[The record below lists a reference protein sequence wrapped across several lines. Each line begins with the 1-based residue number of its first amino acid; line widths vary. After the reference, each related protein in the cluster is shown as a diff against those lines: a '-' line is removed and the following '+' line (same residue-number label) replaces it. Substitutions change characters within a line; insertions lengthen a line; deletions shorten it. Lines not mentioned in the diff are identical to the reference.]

1 MRPTRSRLV
10 QTSGV
15 SATGGSIRLVNPP
28 FSPDE
33 RQEAVLDH
41 ETGALLVTGAAGTGK
56 SSVLRERFAMLVEG
70 GANPE
75 RMALVVGSRRA
86 RQAAR
91 DALITRLPSSLSSLQ
106 VLTFHGLGHLI
117 LRERFSALG
126 YTEPPEVLSAADQFA
141 LVQDLLQ
148 GQNPTDWP
156 AYGHLLTLRGFA
168 DQIRQFLLR
177 AQEARL
183 TPEEIETRSE
193 ARGLTGWRELARFYR
208 DYLDVLDADR
218 VVDFA
223 ALIGRAEAAVS
234 VAGTPLLD
242 HLLVDDYHDATFA
255 QEALVMSLRVKDLV
269 VAADPEAHVFSF
281 QGTTAVPSLRF
292 TEVLQGAAHV
302 ELDIPHRAP
311 RTVRIDAWS
320 AAHTSEEYAAVARE
334 LRRLHVDDGVPWGD
348 LAVVVRRQGAHV
360 GGLLRALDD
369 ARVPRTA
376 PESGVSLAQEP
387 ATRPFVLALRW
398 LVGSEDERNGLIES
412 VLTSDLVRL
421 SPAAARGLLRVAH
434 TRTGSVARALEFID
448 GLTVQEA
455 AQVEEVR
462 GVLDRAAKD
471 ADHSVLDTFAT
482 LWRELPCSRRLVD
495 GGDASVEA
503 RRELDSV
510 VAFSSAVAEAGSAAD
525 PSVEAFL
532 ASVDAGE
539 RGPGFSAWERRDADA
554 VQVLTAHGAAGRE
567 FHTVIVAGTVEGNF
581 PSLSRPEPMFDLAAL
596 DRLVSQSDRNRARL
610 EDERRL
616 FRMVLGRARERV
628 VLMASRAHAD
638 EASTGSR
645 FVEELGVKWSPVP
658 DPGLAEPISVREAA
672 AVWRRTLADRALSAA
687 ERLAALEG
695 LVTLGVDPRRWWF
708 QRDWTETGRP
718 LHEHLRASYSKL
730 DVLDNCELQFVL
742 GSELGLGRPVGYQ
755 AWVGS
760 LVHRIIE
767 DCEKGQ
773 VGRTLEAL
781 TAEVDRRWRPQ
792 EFPAKAVSEA
802 WRALA
807 KGRMLPNWF
816 ERYGAHPASATER
829 GFEFD
834 YDGATIVGYI
844 DRIGPDPAGFPGT
857 RITDYKTGSA
867 DRAPKANESLQLG
880 IYYLAVLESEELKEF
895 QPISGVE
902 LSYLKGDWRN
912 GDLVTREW
920 TVGTPDREEAYQ
932 DVMREKL
939 SGLVGELRRL
949 NESGV
954 YRPNYQANCFFCEFQ
969 SLCPLF
975 PEGRPLFDVGD
986 PAIQVVSEA

>member
-1 MRPTRSRLV
+1 M
-10 QTSGV
+10 
-15 SATGGSIRLVNPP
+15 TGGSIRPVTPP
-28 FSPDE
+28 YSPDA
-33 RQEAVLDH
+33 RQDAVLAH
-41 ETGALLVTGAAGTGK
+41 GTGALLVTGVAGTGK
-56 SSVLRERFAMLVEG
+56 SSVLRERFARLVEG
-70 GANPE
+70 GADPE
-75 RMALVVGSRRA
+75 RVALVVGSRRA
-86 RQAAR
+86 RQVAR
-91 DALITRLPSSLSSLQ
+91 DALIDRLPSSLSSLQ

-126 YTEPPEVLSAADQFA
+126 YAEPPEVLSAPDQFA

-148 GQNPTDWP
+148 GQDPAEWP

-183 TPEEIETRSE
+183 TPEEIETRAD

-234 VAGTPLLD
+234 AADTPLLD

-255 QEALVMSLRVKDLV
+255 QEALVTSLRVKDLV

-292 TEVLQGAAHV
+292 TEVFQGATHV
-302 ELDIPHRAP
+302 ELDTPHRAP
-311 RTVRIDAWS
+311 RPVRIDAWS
-320 AAHTSEEYAAVARE
+320 AAHTSEEYAAIARE
-334 LRRLHVDDGVPWGD
+334 LRRLHVDEGVSWGD

-369 ARVPRTA
+369 ARVPRMA
-376 PESGVSLAQEP
+376 PESGFSLAQEP

-398 LVGSEDERNGLIES
+398 LVGSEDERSGSIES

-434 TRTGSVARALEFID
+434 TRTGSVARALEFTD
-448 GLTVQEA
+448 GLTAQEA

-462 GVLDRAAKD
+462 GVLDRAAED
-471 ADHSVLDTFAT
+471 ADRSVLDTFAT

-495 GGDASVEA
+495 GGDTSVET

-510 VAFSSAVAEAGSAAD
+510 VAFSGAVAEAGSAAD

-532 ASVDAGE
+532 SSVDAGE

-567 FHTVIVAGTVEGNF
+567 FHTLIVVGTVEGNF

-616 FRMVLGRARERV
+616 FRMVLGRARERI

-645 FVEELGVKWSPVP
+645 FVEELGIKWSSVP

-672 AVWRRTLADRALSAA
+672 ALWRRTLADHAVSGA

-708 QRDWTETGRP
+708 QRDWTDTGRP

-767 DCEKGQ
+767 DCEKGEIA
-773 VGRTLEAL
+773 RTLESL
-781 TAEVDRRWRPQ
+781 NAEVDRRWRPQ

-834 YDGATIVGYI
+834 YDGASIVGYI
-844 DRIGPDPAGFPGT
+844 DRIGPDPAGFPGV

-880 IYYLAVLESEELKEF
+880 IYYLAVLESEEMKEF
-895 QPISGVE
+895 QPVSGVE
-902 LSYLKGDWRN
+902 LSYLKGHWRT
-912 GDLVTREW
+912 GELETREW

-932 DVMREKL
+932 NVMREKL
-939 SGLVGELRRL
+939 SGLVGELGRL
-949 NESGV
+949 NESES

-986 PAIQVVSEA
+986 PAIAVKTPR

>member
-1 MRPTRSRLV
+1 M
-10 QTSGV
+10 
-15 SATGGSIRLVNPP
+15 NPP
-28 FSPDE
+28 FSPDA
-33 RQEAVLDH
+33 RQEAVLGHRD
-41 ETGALLVTGAAGTGK
+41 GALLVTGAAGTGK
-56 SSVLRERFAMLVEG
+56 SSSLRERFAVLVEN
-70 GANPE
+70 GADPE
-75 RMALVVGSRRA
+75 RVALVVGSRRA

-91 DALITRLPSSLSSLQ
+91 DALIARLPSSLPSLN
-106 VLTFHGLGHLI
+106 VLTFHGLAHLI

-126 YTEPPEVLSAADQFA
+126 YAEPPEVLSAADQFA

-148 GQNPTDWP
+148 GQDPGDWP

-183 TPEEIETRSE
+183 APEEIEARAG

-223 ALIGRAEAAVS
+223 ALIGRAEAAMSSSEV
-234 VAGTPLLD
+234 PLLD
-242 HLLVDDYHDATFA
+242 HLLVDDYQDATFA
-255 QEALVMSLRVKDLV
+255 QETLVKALRARDLV

-281 QGTTAVPSLRF
+281 QGTTDVPSLRF
-292 TEVLQGAAHV
+292 TEVFEGAAHV
-302 ELDIPHRAP
+302 ELSVPHRAP
-311 RTVRIDAWS
+311 EPLRFDAWS
-320 AAHTSEEYAAVARE
+320 AAHTSEEYAAIARE
-334 LRRLHVDDGVPWGD
+334 LRRLHVEDGVDWGD

-376 PESGVSLAQEP
+376 PESGVSLSQEP

-398 LVGSEDERNGLIES
+398 LVASEDERSGLIES

-434 TRTGSVARALEFID
+434 TRTGFVGRALEFTD
-448 GLTVQEA
+448 GLTAQEA

-462 GVLDRAAKD
+462 AVMDRAATA
-471 ADHSVLDTFAT
+471 ADRSVLDTFAT

-495 GGDASVEA
+495 EGDASVES

-554 VQVLTAHGAAGRE
+554 VQVLTAHGTAGRE
-567 FHTVIVAGTVEGNF
+567 FHTVIVVGTVEGNF
-581 PSLSRPEPMFDLAAL
+581 PSLSRPEPMFDLDSL

-616 FRMVLGRARERV
+616 FRMVLGRASERI

-658 DPGLAEPISVREAA
+658 DPGLTEPISVREAA
-672 AVWRRTLADRALSAA
+672 AVWRRTLADGTMPGA
-687 ERLAALEG
+687 ERIAALEG

-708 QRDWTETGRP
+708 QRDWTDTGRP
-718 LHEHLRASYSKL
+718 LHDHIRASYSKL

-767 DCEKGQ
+767 DCEKGE
-773 VGRTLEAL
+773 VPRTLEAL
-781 TAEVDRRWRPQ
+781 TAEIDRRWRPQ

-802 WRALA
+802 WRGLA

-816 ERYGAHPASATER
+816 ERYGAYPASATER

-834 YDGATIVGYI
+834 YDAATIVGYI

-895 QPISGVE
+895 QPVSGVE

-920 TVGTPDREEAYQ
+920 TVGTADREEAYQ

-939 SGLVGELRRL
+939 SGLVGELKRL
-949 NESGV
+949 NDTGS

-986 PAIQVVSEA
+986 PAIAVETSR

>member
-1 MRPTRSRLV
+1 
-10 QTSGV
+10 
-15 SATGGSIRLVNPP
+15 
-28 FSPDE
+28 
-33 RQEAVLDH
+33 VLAH
-41 ETGALLVTGAAGTGK
+41 GNGALLVTGAAGTGK
-56 SSVLRERFAMLVEG
+56 SAVLRERFARLIED
-70 GANPE
+70 GADPE
-75 RMALVVGSRRA
+75 RVALVVGSRRSRQTA
-86 RQAAR
+86 RE
-91 DALITRLPSSLSSLQ
+91 ALIARLPASLSSLH

-117 LRERFSALG
+117 LRERFAALG
-126 YTEPPEVLSAADQFA
+126 YAEPPEVLSAADQFA

-148 GQNPTDWP
+148 GQDPAEWP

-183 TPEEIETRSE
+183 SPEEILSKAE
-193 ARGLTGWRELARFYR
+193 ARGLSGWNELARFYR
-208 DYLDVLDADR
+208 EYLDVLDADR

-223 ALIGRAEAAVS
+223 ALIGRAEAAAAAS
-234 VAGTPLLD
+234 DASLLD

-255 QEALVMSLRVKDLV
+255 QEALVRSLATPDLV

-292 TEVLQGAAHV
+292 TQVFAGASPI
-302 ELDIPHRAP
+302 ELTTPHRAP
-311 RTVRIDAWS
+311 GPVRLDAWS
-320 AAHTSEEYAAVARE
+320 ASHTSDEYAAVARE
-334 LRRLHVDDGVPWGD
+334 LRRLHVEDGVPWGE
-348 LAVVVRRQGAHV
+348 LAVVIRRQGAHV

-387 ATRPFVLALRW
+387 STRPFVLALRW
-398 LVGSEDERNGLIES
+398 LAASEDERNGLIES

-421 SPAAARGLLRVAH
+421 SPAAARGLMRIAH
-434 TRTGSVARALEFID
+434 TRTGSVGRALEFTD
-448 GLTVQEA
+448 GLTTEEA
-455 AQVEEVR
+455 ADVDEVR
-462 GVLDRAAKD
+462 NVLARAAE
-471 ADHSVLDTFAT
+471 AAERSVLDTFSV
-482 LWRELPCSRRLVD
+482 LWRELPCSRRLVEAAD
-495 GGDASVEA
+495 SSVGS

-510 VAFSSAVAEAGSAAD
+510 VAFSSAVAEAGAAAD

-539 RGPGFSAWERRDADA
+539 RGPGFSAWERREADA
-554 VQVLTAHGAAGRE
+554 VQVVTAHGAAGRE
-567 FHTVIVAGTVEGNF
+567 FHTVLVVGTVEGNF
-581 PSLSRPEPMFDLAAL
+581 PSLSRPEPMFDLEAL

-616 FRMVLGRARERV
+616 FRMVVGRARERV

-645 FVEELGVKWSPVP
+645 FVEELGLKWSAVP
-658 DPGLAEPISVREAA
+658 DPAFTEPISVREAA
-672 AVWRRTLADRALSAA
+672 ALWRRTLGDRSLPGP

-695 LVTLGVDPRRWWF
+695 LVALGLDPRRWWF
-708 QRDWTETGRP
+708 QRDWTDTGRP

-742 GSELGLGRPVGYQ
+742 GYELGLGRPVGYQ

-767 DCEKGQ
+767 DCEKGL
-773 VGRTLEAL
+773 VERTPEAL
-781 TAEVDRRWRPQ
+781 HAEVDRRWRPQ

-802 WRALA
+802 WRGLA
-807 KGRMLPNWF
+807 QGRMLPNWF
-816 ERYGAHPASATER
+816 ARYGAHPASATER

-834 YDGATIVGYI
+834 YDGASIVGYI
-844 DRIGPDPAGFPGT
+844 DRIGPDPAGYPGT

-880 IYYLAVLESEELKEF
+880 IYYLAVLESEELEEF
-895 QPISGVE
+895 QPVSGVE
-902 LSYLKGDWRN
+902 LSYLKGDWRT

-932 DVMREKL
+932 DQMRERL
-939 SGLVGELRRL
+939 SLLVGELRRL
-949 NESGV
+949 NEAGS
-954 YRPNYQANCFFCEFQ
+954 YRPSSQADCFFCEFQ

-986 PAIQVVSEA
+986 PSVAGASLP

>member
-1 MRPTRSRLV
+1 
-10 QTSGV
+10 
-15 SATGGSIRLVNPP
+15 VNPP
-28 FSPDE
+28 SPPDAA
-33 RQEAVLDH
+33 QDTVLSH
-41 ETGALLVTGAAGTGK
+41 ATGALLVTGAAGTGK
-56 SSVLRERFAMLVEG
+56 SSVLRERFARLMEG
-70 GANPE
+70 GADPE
-75 RMALVVGSRRA
+75 RVALIVGSRRA

-91 DALITRLPSSLSSLQ
+91 DALITRLPASLSSLH

-126 YTEPPEVLSAADQFA
+126 YAEPPEVLSAADQFA

-148 GQNPTDWP
+148 GQDPSEWP
-156 AYGHLLTLRGFA
+156 AYGHLLTVRGFA

-177 AQEARL
+177 AQEARI
-183 TPEEIETRSE
+183 TPEEIQAKAGS
-193 ARGLTGWRELARFYR
+193 RGLSGWLELARFAR
-208 DYLDVLDADR
+208 AYLDVLDADR

-223 ALIGRAEAAVS
+223 ALIGRAEAAAAAS
-234 VAGTPLLD
+234 EPLID

-255 QEALVMSLRVKDLV
+255 QEALVQSLRPSDLV

-292 TEVLQGAAHV
+292 TQVFAGASHV
-302 ELDIPHRAP
+302 ELTTPHRAP
-311 RTVRIDAWS
+311 QTVRVDAWT

-334 LRRLHVDDGVPWGD
+334 LRRLHVDDGVAWGE
-348 LAVVVRRQGAHV
+348 LAVVIRRQGSHV

-398 LVGSEDERNGLIES
+398 LVASEDERNGLIES

-434 TRTGSVARALEFID
+434 TRTGAVARALEFTD
-448 GLTVQEA
+448 GLTAEEA
-455 AQVEEVR
+455 ANVADVR
-462 GVLDRAAKD
+462 DVLDRAAQA
-471 ADHSVLDTFAT
+471 ADRSVLDAFAV
-482 LWRELPCSRRLVD
+482 LWRELPCSRRLVEAA
-495 GGDASVEA
+495 DASIDS

-539 RGPGFSAWERRDADA
+539 RGPGFSAWESREADA
-554 VQVLTAHGAAGRE
+554 VQVLTAHGAVGRE
-567 FHTVIVAGTVEGNF
+567 FHTVLVVGTVEGNF
-581 PSLSRPEPMFDLAAL
+581 PSLTRPEPMFDLEAL

-616 FRMVLGRARERV
+616 FRMVVGRARERV
-628 VLMASRAHAD
+628 VLMASRVHAD

-645 FVEELGVKWSPVP
+645 FVEEIGLKWSAVP
-658 DPGLAEPISVREAA
+658 DPALAEPISVREAA
-672 AVWRRTLADRALSAA
+672 ALWRRTLGDRAIPGA
-687 ERLAALEG
+687 ERLASLQG
-695 LVTLGVDPRRWWF
+695 LVALGVDPRRWWF
-708 QRDWTETGRP
+708 QRDWTDTGRP

-742 GSELGLGRPVGYQ
+742 GYELGLGRPVGYQ

-767 DCEKGQ
+767 DCEKGA
-773 VGRTLEAL
+773 VERTLEGL
-781 TAEVDRRWRPQ
+781 VAEVDERWRPQ
-792 EFPAKAVSEA
+792 EFPARAVSEA
-802 WRALA
+802 WRSLA
-807 KGRMLPNWF
+807 QKKMLPNWF
-816 ERYGAHPASATER
+816 ERYGAHPASATEE

-834 YDGATIVGYI
+834 YEGASIVGYI
-844 DRIGPDPAGFPGT
+844 DRIGPDPAGFPGS

-880 IYYLAVLESEELKEF
+880 IYYLAVLESEEMKEF
-895 QPISGVE
+895 QPVSGVE
-902 LSYLKGDWRN
+902 LSYLKGDWRT
-912 GDLVTREW
+912 GELVTREW

-932 DVMREKL
+932 DVMRQKL
-939 SGLVGELRRL
+939 SGLVGELKRL
-949 NESGV
+949 NDSGS
-954 YRPNYQANCFFCEFQ
+954 YRPNYQANCFFCEFR

-975 PEGRPLFDVGD
+975 PEGRPLFDVGS
-986 PAIQVVSEA
+986 PQEATER

>member
-1 MRPTRSRLV
+1 M
-10 QTSGV
+10 
-15 SATGGSIRLVNPP
+15 NPP
-28 FSPDE
+28 FSPDA
-33 RQEAVLDH
+33 RQEAVLAHRD
-41 ETGALLVTGAAGTGK
+41 GALLVTGAAGTGK
-56 SSVLRERFAMLVEG
+56 SSALRERFALLVES
-70 GANPE
+70 GADPE
-75 RMALVVGSRRA
+75 RVALVVGARRA

-91 DALITRLPSSLSSLQ
+91 DALIARLPSSLPSLN

-126 YTEPPEVLSAADQFA
+126 YAEPPEVLSAADQFA

-148 GQNPTDWP
+148 GQDPAEWP

-183 TPEEIETRSE
+183 APEEIESRAE

-208 DYLDVLDADR
+208 EYLDVLDADR

-223 ALIGRAEAAVS
+223 ALIGRAEATMSSSEV
-234 VAGTPLLD
+234 PILD
-242 HLLVDDYHDATFA
+242 HLLVDDYQDATFA
-255 QEALVMSLRVKDLV
+255 QETLVTSLRVHDLV

-281 QGTTAVPSLRF
+281 QGTTDVPSLRF
-292 TEVLQGAAHV
+292 TEVFEGAAHI
-302 ELDIPHRAP
+302 ELNVPHRAQEP
-311 RTVRIDAWS
+311 VHIDAWN
-320 AAHTSEEYAAVARE
+320 AAHTSEEYTAIARE
-334 LRRLHVDDGVPWGD
+334 LRRLHVQDGVDWGD

-398 LVGSEDERNGLIES
+398 LVASEDERNGLIES

-434 TRTGSVARALEFID
+434 TRTGAVGRALEFTD
-448 GLTVQEA
+448 GLTSQEA

-462 GVLDRAAKD
+462 AVLDRAAKA
-471 ADHSVLDTFAT
+471 ADRSVLDTFAT

-495 GGDASVEA
+495 GGDASVES

-532 ASVDAGE
+532 SSVDAGE
-539 RGPGFSAWERRDADA
+539 RGPGFSAWERREADA
-554 VQVLTAHGAAGRE
+554 VQVLTAHGTAGRE

-581 PSLSRPEPMFDLAAL
+581 PSLSRPEPMFDLDAL

-616 FRMVLGRARERV
+616 FRMVLGRASERV
-628 VLMASRAHAD
+628 VLMASRVHAD

-658 DPGLAEPISVREAA
+658 DPGLTEPISVREAA
-672 AVWRRTLADRALSAA
+672 AVWRRTLADGAMPGV

-695 LVTLGVDPRRWWF
+695 LVMLGVDPRRWWF
-708 QRDWTETGRP
+708 QRDWTDTGRP
-718 LHEHLRASYSKL
+718 LHEYIRASYSKL

-767 DCEKGQ
+767 DCEKGE
-773 VGRTLEAL
+773 VPRTLEAL
-781 TAEVDRRWRPQ
+781 TAEIDRRWRPQ

-802 WRALA
+802 WRGLA

-816 ERYGAHPASATER
+816 DRYGAYPASATER

-834 YDGATIVGYI
+834 YDAATIVGYI

-880 IYYLAVLESEELKEF
+880 IYYLAVLESEELGEF
-895 QPISGVE
+895 QPVSGVE

-920 TVGTPDREEAYQ
+920 TVGTADREEAYQ
-932 DVMREKL
+932 KVMREKL
-939 SGLVGELRRL
+939 SGLVGELKRL
-949 NESGV
+949 NDTGS

-986 PAIQVVSEA
+986 PVIAAETQR

>member
-1 MRPTRSRLV
+1 
-10 QTSGV
+10 
-15 SATGGSIRLVNPP
+15 
-28 FSPDE
+28 
-33 RQEAVLDH
+33 
-41 ETGALLVTGAAGTGK
+41 LVTGAAGTGK
-56 SSVLRERFAMLVEG
+56 SSVLRERFAMLVEA
-70 GANPE
+70 GADPE
-75 RMALVVGSRRA
+75 RVALVVGSRRA

-91 DALITRLPSSLSSLQ
+91 DGLIARLPSSLSSLQ
-106 VLTFHGLGHLI
+106 VLTFQGLGHLI

-126 YTEPPEVLSAADQFA
+126 YAEPPEVLSAADQFA

-148 GQNPTDWP
+148 GQDPAEWP

-183 TPEEIETRSE
+183 TPEEIETKAE

-234 VAGTPLLD
+234 AADSPLLD

-255 QEALVMSLRVKDLV
+255 QEALVTSLKVNDLV

-292 TEVLQGAAHV
+292 TEVFQGAAHV
-302 ELDIPHRAP
+302 ELSTPHRAP
-311 RTVRIDAWS
+311 QAIRIDAWS
-320 AAHTSEEYAAVARE
+320 ASHTSEEYAAIARE
-334 LRRLHVDDGVPWGD
+334 LRRLHVDDGVGWGD

-376 PESGVSLAQEP
+376 PETGVSLAQEP
-387 ATRPFVLALRW
+387 ATRPFVLALRF
-398 LVGSEDERNGLIES
+398 LAAKEDERNGLIES
-412 VLTSDLVRL
+412 VLTSDLFRL

-434 TRTGSVARALEFID
+434 ARTGSVGRAFEFTD
-448 GLTVQEA
+448 GLTAQEA

-462 GVLDRAAKD
+462 EVLDRAAKA
-471 ADHSVLDTFAT
+471 ADRSVLDTFAT
-482 LWRELPCSRRLVD
+482 LWRELPCSRRLVE
-495 GGDASVEA
+495 GGDASVES

-510 VAFSSAVAEAGSAAD
+510 VAFSGAVAEAGSAAD

-539 RGPGFSAWERRDADA
+539 RGPGFSAWERREADA

-567 FHTVIVAGTVEGNF
+567 FHTVVVVGSVEGNF
-581 PSLSRPEPMFDLAAL
+581 PSLSRPEPMFDLDAV

-616 FRMVLGRARERV
+616 FRMVLGRAKERV

-645 FVEELGVKWSPVP
+645 FVEELGLKWSSVP

-672 AVWRRTLADRALSAA
+672 AVWRRTLADQGVPGA

-708 QRDWTETGRP
+708 QRDWTDTGRQ

-767 DCEKGQ
+767 DCEKGE
-773 VGRTLEAL
+773 VARTLEAL

-834 YDGATIVGYI
+834 YDDATIVGYI

-857 RITDYKTGSA
+857 RITDYKTGNA

-880 IYYLAVLESEELKEF
+880 IYYLAVLESEELEEF
-895 QPISGVE
+895 QPVSGVE

-912 GDLVTREW
+912 GELVTREW
-920 TVGTPDREEAYQ
+920 TVGTEDREEAYQ
-932 DVMREKL
+932 NVMREKL
-939 SGLVGELRRL
+939 SDLVGELKRL
-949 NESGV
+949 NETGS

-986 PAIQVVSEA
+986 PAISVESTA

>member
-1 MRPTRSRLV
+1 
-10 QTSGV
+10 
-15 SATGGSIRLVNPP
+15 VNPP
-28 FSPDE
+28 FSPDVPQQALLAH
-33 RQEAVLDH
+33 RD
-41 ETGALLVTGAAGTGK
+41 GALLVTGAAGTGK
-56 SSVLRERFAMLVEG
+56 SSVLRERFALLVES
-70 GANPE
+70 GADPE
-75 RMALVVGSRRA
+75 RVALVVGSRRA

-91 DALITRLPSSLSSLQ
+91 DALIARLPSSLPSLN

-117 LRERFSALG
+117 LRESFSALG
-126 YTEPPEVLSAADQFA
+126 YAEPPEVLSAADQFA

-148 GQNPTDWP
+148 GQDAAEWP

-183 TPEEIETRSE
+183 APEEIETRAE

-208 DYLDVLDADR
+208 AYLDVLDADR

-223 ALIGRAEAAVS
+223 ALIGRAEAAMS
-234 VAGTPLLD
+234 ASEAPLLD
-242 HLLVDDYHDATFA
+242 HLLVDDYQDATFA
-255 QEALVMSLRVKDLV
+255 QEALVTSLRVRDLV

-292 TEVLQGAAHV
+292 TEVFEGGAHV
-302 ELDIPHRAP
+302 DLSVPHRAP
-311 RTVRIDAWS
+311 RPVRIDAWS

-334 LRRLHVDDGVPWGD
+334 LRRLHVEDGVDWGR
-348 LAVVVRRQGAHV
+348 LAVIVRRQGAHV

-376 PESGVSLAQEP
+376 PVSGVSLAQEP

-398 LVGSEDERNGLIES
+398 LVASQDERNGLIEP

-434 TRTGSVARALEFID
+434 TRTGSVGRALEFTD
-448 GLTVQEA
+448 GLTAQEA

-462 GVLDRAAKD
+462 GVLDRAAEA
-471 ADHSVLDTFAT
+471 ADRSVLDSFAT
-482 LWRELPCSRRLVD
+482 LWRELPCSRRLVE
-495 GGDASVEA
+495 GGDASVES

-567 FHTVIVAGTVEGNF
+567 FHTVIVVGTVEGNF
-581 PSLSRPEPMFDLAAL
+581 PSLSRPEPMFDLDAL

-616 FRMVLGRARERV
+616 FRMVLGRASERI

-645 FVEELGVKWSPVP
+645 FVDELGVKWSAVP
-658 DPGLAEPISVREAA
+658 DPGLADPISVREAA
-672 AVWRRTLADRALSAA
+672 AVWRRTLADGAVPGA

-695 LVTLGVDPRRWWF
+695 LVALGVDPRRWWF

-718 LHEHLRASYSKL
+718 LHEHIRASYSKL

-767 DCEKGQ
+767 DCEKGE
-773 VGRTLEAL
+773 VPRTLEGL
-781 TAEVDRRWRPQ
+781 TAEIDRRWRPQ

-802 WRALA
+802 WRGLA

-816 ERYGAHPASATER
+816 ERYGAYPASATER

-880 IYYLAVLESEELKEF
+880 IYYLAVLESEELEEF
-895 QPISGVE
+895 QPVSGVE

-920 TVGTPDREEAYQ
+920 TVGTADREEAYQ
-932 DVMREKL
+932 NVMREKL
-939 SGLVGELRRL
+939 SGLVGELKRL
-949 NESGV
+949 NEIGS

-986 PAIQVVSEA
+986 PAIAVVTPR

>member
-1 MRPTRSRLV
+1 M
-10 QTSGV
+10 
-15 SATGGSIRLVNPP
+15 NPP
-28 FSPDE
+28 SSPDAA
-33 RQEAVLDH
+33 QDAVLSH
-41 ETGALLVTGAAGTGK
+41 ATGALLVTGDAGTGK
-56 SSVLRERFAMLVEG
+56 SSVLRERFARLVEG
-70 GANPE
+70 GADPE
-75 RMALVVGSRRA
+75 RVALIVGSRRA

-91 DALITRLPSSLSSLQ
+91 EALITRLPASLSSLQ

-126 YTEPPEVLSAADQFA
+126 YAEPPEVLSAADQFA

-148 GQNPTDWP
+148 GQDPSEWP

-183 TPEEIETRSE
+183 TPEKIQAKAGS
-193 ARGLTGWRELARFYR
+193 RGLSGWLELASFYQT
-208 DYLDVLDADR
+208 YLDVLDADR
-218 VVDFA
+218 RVDFA
-223 ALIGRAEAAVS
+223 ALIGRAEAAA
-234 VAGTPLLD
+234 AGSEPLLD

-255 QEALVMSLRVKDLV
+255 QEALVQSLRPSDLV
-269 VAADPEAHVFSF
+269 VAADPQAHVFSF

-292 TEVLQGAAHV
+292 TQVFAGASHV
-302 ELDIPHRAP
+302 ELTTPHRAP
-311 RTVRIDAWS
+311 QTVRVDAWT

-334 LRRLHVDDGVPWGD
+334 LRRLHVDDGVAWGE
-348 LAVVVRRQGAHV
+348 LAVVIRRQGSHV

-398 LVGSEDERNGLIES
+398 LVASEDERNGLIES

-421 SPAAARGLLRVAH
+421 SPAAARGLLRIAH
-434 TRTGSVARALEFID
+434 TKTGSVGRALEFTD
-448 GLTVQEA
+448 GLTAEETA
-455 AQVEEVR
+455 HVEEVR
-462 GVLDRAAKD
+462 DVLDRAAQA
-471 ADHSVLDTFAT
+471 ADRSVLDAFAV
-482 LWRELPCSRRLVD
+482 LWRELPCSRRLVEAA
-495 GGDASVEA
+495 DASIES

-532 ASVDAGE
+532 SSVDAGE
-539 RGPGFSAWERRDADA
+539 RGPGFSAWERREADA

-567 FHTVIVAGTVEGNF
+567 FHTVLVVGTVEGNF
-581 PSLSRPEPMFDLAAL
+581 PSLTRPEPMFDLEAL

-616 FRMVLGRARERV
+616 FRMVVGRARERV

-645 FVEELGVKWSPVP
+645 FVEELGLKWSAVP
-658 DPGLAEPISVREAA
+658 DPAFAEPISVREAA
-672 AVWRRTLADRALSAA
+672 ALWRRTLGDRAIPGA
-687 ERLAALEG
+687 ERLAALQG
-695 LVTLGVDPRRWWF
+695 LVALGVDPRRWWF
-708 QRDWTETGRP
+708 QRDWTDTGRP

-742 GSELGLGRPVGYQ
+742 GYELGLGRPVGYQ

-767 DCEKGQ
+767 DCEKGA
-773 VGRTLEAL
+773 VERTLEAL
-781 TAEVDRRWRPQ
+781 IAEVDTRWRPQ

-802 WRALA
+802 WRSLA
-807 KGRMLPNWF
+807 QKKMLPNWF
-816 ERYGAHPASATER
+816 ERYGAHPASATEE

-834 YDGATIVGYI
+834 YEGASIVGYI
-844 DRIGPDPAGFPGT
+844 DRIGPDPAGFPGS

-880 IYYLAVLESEELKEF
+880 IYYLAVLESEDMKEF
-895 QPISGVE
+895 QPVSGVE
-902 LSYLKGDWRN
+902 LSYLKGDWRT
-912 GDLVTREW
+912 GELVTREW

-932 DVMREKL
+932 DVMRQKL
-939 SGLVGELRRL
+939 SGLVGELKRL
-949 NESGV
+949 NDSGS

-975 PEGRPLFDVGD
+975 PEGRPLFDVGS
-986 PAIQVVSEA
+986 PQGATER

>member
-1 MRPTRSRLV
+1 
-10 QTSGV
+10 
-15 SATGGSIRLVNPP
+15 VNPP
-28 FSPDE
+28 LSPDAQ
-33 RQEAVLDH
+33 QEGVLAHGD
-41 ETGALLVTGAAGTGK
+41 GALLVTGAAGTGK
-56 SSVLRERFAMLVEG
+56 SSVLRERFARLVESG
-70 GANPE
+70 VDPE
-75 RMALVVGSRRA
+75 RVALVVGSRRA
-86 RQAAR
+86 RQASR
-91 DALITRLPSSLSSLQ
+91 DALIARLPASLSSLQ

-126 YTEPPEVLSAADQFA
+126 YAEPPEVLSAADQFA

-148 GQNPTDWP
+148 GQDPAEWP

-183 TPEEIETRSE
+183 TPEEIEARAET
-193 ARGLTGWRELARFYR
+193 RGLTGWRELARFYR

-223 ALIGRAEAAVS
+223 ALIGRADAAMS
-234 VAGTPLLD
+234 ASEGPLLD

-255 QEALVMSLRVKDLV
+255 QEALVTSLRVRDLV
-269 VAADPEAHVFSF
+269 VAADPDAHVFSF

-292 TEVLQGAAHV
+292 TEVFDGADHV
-302 ELDIPHRAP
+302 ELSTPHRAP
-311 RTVRIDAWS
+311 QPVRVDAWS
-320 AAHTSEEYAAVARE
+320 ASHTSEEYAAIARE
-334 LRRLHVDDGVPWGD
+334 LRRLHVDDGVAWED

-369 ARVPRTA
+369 TRVPRTA
-376 PESGVSLAQEP
+376 PETGVSLAQEP
-387 ATRPFVLALRW
+387 ATRPFVLALRF
-398 LVGSEDERNGLIES
+398 LAAKEDERNGLIES

-434 TRTGSVARALEFID
+434 ARTGSVGRALEFTD
-448 GLTVQEA
+448 GLTAQEA

-462 GVLDRAAKD
+462 GVLDRAAKA
-471 ADHSVLDTFAT
+471 ADRSVLDTFAI

-495 GGDASVEA
+495 GGEASVET

-539 RGPGFSAWERRDADA
+539 RGPGFSAWERREADA

-567 FHTVIVAGTVEGNF
+567 FHTVIVVGTVEGNF
-581 PSLSRPEPMFDLAAL
+581 PSLSRPEPMFDLDAL

-616 FRMVLGRARERV
+616 FRMVLGRAKERV

-672 AVWRRTLADRALSAA
+672 AVWRRTLADQGVPGA
-687 ERLAALEG
+687 ERLAALQG

-708 QRDWTETGRP
+708 QRDWTDTGRP

-767 DCEKGQ
+767 DCEKG
-773 VGRTLEAL
+773 VVERSLEAL

-802 WRALA
+802 WRGLA

-834 YDGATIVGYI
+834 YEDATIVGYI

-857 RITDYKTGSA
+857 RITDYKTGTA

-880 IYYLAVLESEELKEF
+880 IYYLAVLESEELEEF
-895 QPISGVE
+895 QPVSGVE

-920 TVGTPDREEAYQ
+920 TVGTEDREEAYQ
-932 DVMREKL
+932 NVMREKL
-939 SGLVGELRRL
+939 SGLVAELKRL
-949 NESGV
+949 NETGS

-975 PEGRPLFDVGD
+975 PEGRPLFDVRD
-986 PAIQVVSEA
+986 PAISVESTP

>member
-1 MRPTRSRLV
+1 M
-10 QTSGV
+10 
-15 SATGGSIRLVNPP
+15 
-28 FSPDE
+28 
-33 RQEAVLDH
+33 
-41 ETGALLVTGAAGTGK
+41 
-56 SSVLRERFAMLVEG
+56 LRERFARLVES
-70 GANPE
+70 GADPE
-75 RMALVVGSRRA
+75 RVALVVGSRRA
-86 RQAAR
+86 RQTAR
-91 DALITRLPSSLSSLQ
+91 DALIARLPSSLSSLQ
-106 VLTFHGLGHLI
+106 VLTVHGLGHLI

-126 YTEPPEVLSAADQFA
+126 YAEPPEVLSAADQFA

-148 GQNPTDWP
+148 GQDPAEWP

-183 TPEEIETRSE
+183 TPEEIGSRADT
-193 ARGLTGWRELARFYR
+193 RGLTGWHELATFYR
-208 DYLDVLDADR
+208 TYLDVLDADR
-218 VVDFA
+218 RVDFA
-223 ALIGRAEAAVS
+223 ALIGRAETAAAS
-234 VAGTPLLD
+234 GAPLLD

-255 QEALVMSLRVKDLV
+255 QEALVSSLRVHDLV

-292 TEVLQGAAHV
+292 TEVFQGAVHI
-302 ELDIPHRAP
+302 ELSTPHRAP
-311 RTVRIDAWS
+311 QPIRIDAWS
-320 AAHTSEEYAAVARE
+320 ASHTSEEYAAIARE
-334 LRRLHVDDGVPWGD
+334 LRRLHVDDGVAWGD

-369 ARVPRTA
+369 TRVPRTA
-376 PESGVSLAQEP
+376 PETGVSLAQEP
-387 ATRPFVLALRW
+387 ATRPFVLALRF
-398 LVGSEDERNGLIES
+398 LAAKEDERNGLIES

-434 TRTGSVARALEFID
+434 ARTGSVGRALEFTD
-448 GLTVQEA
+448 GLTAQEA
-455 AQVEEVR
+455 EQVKEVR
-462 GVLDRAAKD
+462 GVLDRGAEAAD
-471 ADHSVLDTFAT
+471 RSVLDTFAI

-495 GGDASVEA
+495 GGDASVES

-539 RGPGFSAWERRDADA
+539 RGPGFSAWERREADA

-567 FHTVIVAGTVEGNF
+567 FHTVIVVGTVEGNF
-581 PSLSRPEPMFDLAAL
+581 PSLSRPEPMFDLDAL

-672 AVWRRTLADRALSAA
+672 AVWRRTLADQAVPAA
-687 ERLAALEG
+687 ERLAALDG

-767 DCEKGQ
+767 ECEKGG
-773 VGRTLEAL
+773 GRTDARSARRRSRPAMAPAGIPREGRVRSMARARERADAPQLVRAL
-781 TAEVDRRWRPQ
+781 RRTPGLGHRARIRIRLRRRDDRRIHRPHRSR
-792 EFPAKAVSEA
+792 P
-802 WRALA
+802 
-807 KGRMLPNWF
+807 
-816 ERYGAHPASATER
+816 R
-829 GFEFD
+829 G
-834 YDGATIVGYI
+834 I
-844 DRIGPDPAGFPGT
+844 T
-857 RITDYKTGSA
+857 R
-867 DRAPKANESLQLG
+867 
-880 IYYLAVLESEELKEF
+880 
-895 QPISGVE
+895 
-902 LSYLKGDWRN
+902 
-912 GDLVTREW
+912 
-920 TVGTPDREEAYQ
+920 
-932 DVMREKL
+932 
-939 SGLVGELRRL
+939 
-949 NESGV
+949 
-954 YRPNYQANCFFCEFQ
+954 
-969 SLCPLF
+969 
-975 PEGRPLFDVGD
+975 
-986 PAIQVVSEA
+986 

>member
-1 MRPTRSRLV
+1 V
-10 QTSGV
+10 
-15 SATGGSIRLVNPP
+15 IPP
-28 FSPDE
+28 SSPDAA
-33 RQEAVLDH
+33 QDAVLSH
-41 ETGALLVTGAAGTGK
+41 GTGSLLVTGAAGTGK
-56 SSVLRERFAMLVEG
+56 SSVLRERFARLVEG
-70 GANPE
+70 GADPE
-75 RMALVVGSRRA
+75 RVALIVGSRRA

-91 DALITRLPSSLSSLQ
+91 DALITRLPASLSSLH

-126 YTEPPEVLSAADQFA
+126 YAEPPEVLSAADQFA

-148 GQNPTDWP
+148 GQDPSEWP

-183 TPEEIETRSE
+183 TPEEIQAKAGS
-193 ARGLTGWRELARFYR
+193 RGLSGWLELARFYR
-208 DYLDVLDADR
+208 AYLDVLDADR

-223 ALIGRAEAAVS
+223 ALIGRAEAATAAS
-234 VAGTPLLD
+234 EPPLLD

-255 QEALVMSLRVKDLV
+255 QEALVQSLRTSDLV

-292 TEVLQGAAHV
+292 TQVFAGASHV
-302 ELDIPHRAP
+302 ELSTSHRAP
-311 RTVRIDAWS
+311 ETVRVDAWS

-334 LRRLHVDDGVPWGD
+334 LRRLHVDDGVAWGE
-348 LAVVVRRQGAHV
+348 LAVVIRRQGSHV

-398 LVGSEDERNGLIES
+398 LVASEDERNGLIES

-421 SPAAARGLLRVAH
+421 SPAAARGLLRIAH
-434 TRTGSVARALEFID
+434 TKKGSVGRALEFTD
-448 GLTVQEA
+448 GLTVEETA
-455 AQVEEVR
+455 HVEEVR
-462 GVLDRAAKD
+462 DVLGRAARA
-471 ADHSVLDTFAT
+471 ADRSVLDAFSV
-482 LWRELPCSRRLVD
+482 LWRELRCSRRLVEAA
-495 GGDASVEA
+495 DASIES

-539 RGPGFSAWERRDADA
+539 RGPGFSAWERREADA
-554 VQVLTAHGAAGRE
+554 VQVLTAHGTAGRE
-567 FHTVIVAGTVEGNF
+567 FHTVLVVGTVEGNF
-581 PSLSRPEPMFDLAAL
+581 PSLTRPEPMFDLEAL

-616 FRMVLGRARERV
+616 FRMVVGRARERV

-645 FVEELGVKWSPVP
+645 FVEELGLKWSAVP
-658 DPGLAEPISVREAA
+658 DPTLAEPISVREAA
-672 AVWRRTLADRALSAA
+672 ALWRRTLGDRSIPGA

-695 LVTLGVDPRRWWF
+695 LVALGVDPRRWWF
-708 QRDWTETGRP
+708 QRDWTDTGRP

-742 GSELGLGRPVGYQ
+742 GYELGLGRPVGYQ

-767 DCEKGQ
+767 DCEKGA
-773 VGRTLEAL
+773 VERTLEAL
-781 TAEVDRRWRPQ
+781 IAEVDTRWRPQ

-802 WRALA
+802 WRSLA
-807 KGRMLPNWF
+807 KEKMLPNWF

-834 YDGATIVGYI
+834 YEGASIVGYI
-844 DRIGPDPAGFPGT
+844 DRIGPDPAGFEGS

-880 IYYLAVLESEELKEF
+880 IYYLAVLESEEMKEF
-895 QPISGVE
+895 QPVSGVE

-912 GDLVTREW
+912 GELVTREW

-932 DVMREKL
+932 DVMRQKL
-939 SGLVGELRRL
+939 SGLVGELKRL
-949 NESGV
+949 NDSGS

-975 PEGRPLFDVGD
+975 PEGRPLFDVGS
-986 PAIQVVSEA
+986 PGAAAR

>member
-1 MRPTRSRLV
+1 M
-10 QTSGV
+10 
-15 SATGGSIRLVNPP
+15 NPP
-28 FSPDE
+28 FSPDA
-33 RQEAVLDH
+33 QQDAVLSH
-41 ETGALLVTGAAGTGK
+41 TAGALLVTGSAGTGK
-56 SSVLRERFAMLVEG
+56 SSVLRERFAQLVEG
-70 GANPE
+70 GADPE
-75 RMALVVGSRRA
+75 RVALIVGSRRA
-86 RQAAR
+86 RQATR
-91 DALITRLPSSLSSLQ
+91 DALIARLPASLSSLQ

-126 YTEPPEVLSAADQFA
+126 YSEPPEVLSAADQFA

-148 GQNPTDWP
+148 GQDPAEWP

-183 TPEEIETRSE
+183 TPEEIQDRAGS
-193 ARGLTGWRELARFYR
+193 RGLTGWLELARFYR
-208 DYLDVLDADR
+208 GYLDVLDADR

-223 ALIGRAEAAVS
+223 ALIGRAETAA
-234 VAGTPLLD
+234 AADAPLLD
-242 HLLVDDYHDATFA
+242 HLLVDDYHDATYA
-255 QEALVMSLRVKDLV
+255 QEALVQSLRAHDLV
-269 VAADPEAHVFSF
+269 IAADPEAHVFSF

-292 TEVLQGAAHV
+292 TEVFAGATHV
-302 ELDIPHRAP
+302 ELTTAHRVP
-311 RTVRIDAWS
+311 EGVHVDAWS
-320 AAHTSEEYAAVARE
+320 ASHTSEEYAAVARE
-334 LRRLHVDDGVPWGD
+334 LRRLHVEDGVGWGE
-348 LAVVVRRQGAHV
+348 LAVVVRRQGTHV

-376 PESGVSLAQEP
+376 PESGVSLAQES

-398 LVGSEDERNGLIES
+398 LVASEDERNGLIES
-412 VLTSDLVRL
+412 ILTSDLVRL
-421 SPAAARGLLRVAH
+421 SPAAARGLLRVSHAE
-434 TRTGSVARALEFID
+434 TGSVGRALEFRD
-448 GLTVQEA
+448 GLTAQEA
-455 AQVEEVR
+455 AQVEEVK
-462 GVLDRAAKD
+462 GVLDRAAKA
-471 ADHSVLDTFAT
+471 ADRSVLDTFSV
-482 LWRELPCSRRLVD
+482 LWRGSACSRRLVED
-495 GGDASVEA
+495 ADASVES

-539 RGPGFSAWERRDADA
+539 RGPGFSAWERRDSDA

-567 FHTVIVAGTVEGNF
+567 FHTVIVVGTVEGNF
-581 PSLSRPEPMFDLAAL
+581 PSLSRPEPMFDLDAL

-616 FRMVLGRARERV
+616 FRMVLGRAKERV

-645 FVEELGVKWSPVP
+645 FVEELGLKWSVVP
-658 DPGLAEPISVREAA
+658 DPALADPVSVREAA
-672 AVWRRTLADRALSAA
+672 ALWRRILADHSVPGA
-687 ERLAALEG
+687 ERLAALDG
-695 LVTLGVDPRRWWF
+695 LIALGVEPRRWWF

-742 GSELGLGRPVGYQ
+742 GYELGLGRPVGYQ

-767 DCEKGQ
+767 DCEKGK
-773 VGRTLEAL
+773 VDRSLEAL

-807 KGRMLPNWF
+807 QRKMLPNWF
-816 ERYGAHPASATER
+816 ERYGAHPASATEQ

-834 YDGATIVGYI
+834 YDGAMIVGYI
-844 DRIGPDPAGFPGT
+844 DRIGPDPVGYAGS

-895 QPISGVE
+895 QPVSGVE
-902 LSYLKGDWRN
+902 LSYLKGDWKN

-939 SGLVGELRRL
+939 SGLVGELQRL
-949 NESGV
+949 NDSGS

-975 PEGRPLFDVGD
+975 PEGRPLFDVSD
-986 PAIQVVSEA
+986 PAGSEPVRR

>member
-1 MRPTRSRLV
+1 
-10 QTSGV
+10 V
-15 SATGGSIRLVNPP
+15 SAARGSIRSVSPP
-28 FSPDE
+28 SSPHAQ
-33 RQEAVLDH
+33 QEAVLAH
-41 ETGALLVTGAAGTGK
+41 GNGPLFVTGGAGTGK
-56 SSVLRERFAMLVEG
+56 STVLRERFARLVEA
-70 GANPE
+70 GADPE
-75 RMALVVGSRRA
+75 RVALVVGSRRG
-86 RQAAR
+86 RQLAR
-91 DALITRLPSSLSSLQ
+91 DALIARLPSSLPSLQ
-106 VLTFHGLGHLI
+106 VLTFHGLAHLI
-117 LRERFSALG
+117 LRERFGALG
-126 YTEPPEVLSAADQFA
+126 YAEPPEVLSAADQFA

-148 GQNPTDWP
+148 GQDPAEWP

-183 TPEEIETRSE
+183 QPEEIESRAETR
-193 ARGLTGWRELARFYR
+193 ALTGWRELARFYR
-208 DYLDVLDADR
+208 EYLDVLDADR

-223 ALIGRAEAAVS
+223 ALIGRAETAAHASAV
-234 VAGTPLLD
+234 PLLD
-242 HLLVDDYHDATFA
+242 HLLVDDYQDATFA
-255 QEALVMSLRVKDLV
+255 QEALVQALAVPNIV

-281 QGTTAVPSLRF
+281 RGTTAIPSLRF
-292 TEVLQGAAHV
+292 TQVFEGAGHV
-302 ELDIPHRAP
+302 ELTTSHRRAAE
-311 RTVRIDAWS
+311 VVIDAWN
-320 AAHTSEEYAAVARE
+320 APHTSEEYAAVARE
-334 LRRLHVDDGVPWGD
+334 LRRLHVEDGVDWAD
-348 LAVVVRRQGAHV
+348 LGVVVRRQGAHV

-398 LVGSEDERNGLIES
+398 LAASEDERNGLIES

-434 TRTGSVARALEFID
+434 TRTGSVGRALEFTD
-448 GLTVQEA
+448 GLTAQEA

-462 GVLDRAAKD
+462 GVLERAAKS
-471 ADHSVLDTFAT
+471 ADRSVLDTFAT
-482 LWRELPCSRRLVD
+482 LWRELPCSRRLVED
-495 GGDASVEA
+495 GDASVES

-532 ASVDAGE
+532 ASLDAGE
-539 RGPGFSAWERRDADA
+539 RGPGFSVWERRDTDA

-567 FHTVIVAGTVEGNF
+567 FHTVIVVGAVEGNF
-581 PSLSRPEPMFDLAAL
+581 PSLSRPEPMFDLEAL
-596 DRLVSQSDRNRARL
+596 DRSISQSDRNRARL

-616 FRMVLGRARERV
+616 FRMVLGRARRRV

-645 FVEELGVKWSPVP
+645 FVEELGLKWAPAP
-658 DPGLAEPISVREAA
+658 DPAVAEPVSVREAA
-672 AVWRRTLADRALSAA
+672 ALWRRALADRSLPAPD
-687 ERLAALEG
+687 RLAALEG
-695 LVTLGVDPRRWWF
+695 LVALGVDPARWWF
-708 QRDWTETGRP
+708 QRGWTDTGRP
-718 LHEHLRASYSKL
+718 LHEQIRASYSKL
-730 DVLDNCELQFVL
+730 DVLDNCELQYVL
-742 GSELGLGRPVGYQ
+742 SAELGLGKPVGYH

-767 DCEKGQ
+767 DCEKGE
-773 VGRTLEAL
+773 VPRDLDSL

-792 EFPAKAVSEA
+792 EFPATAVSEA

-807 KGRMLPNWF
+807 KSRMLPNWF
-816 ERYGAHPASATER
+816 ERYGAHPAAATER

-834 YDGATIVGYI
+834 YDGASIVGYI
-844 DRIGPDPAGFPGT
+844 DRIGPDPAGFQGM

-880 IYYLAVLESEELKEF
+880 IYYLAVLEAEELKEF
-895 QPISGVE
+895 QPVSGVE
-902 LSYLKGDWRN
+902 LSYLKGHWRT
-912 GDLVTREW
+912 GDLETREW
-920 TVGTPDREEAYQ
+920 TMGTPDREEAYQ
-932 DVMREKL
+932 NVMREKL

-949 NESGV
+949 NDEGS

-975 PEGRPLFDVGD
+975 PEGRPLFDIDTRDGEPAVD
-986 PAIQVVSEA
+986 PA

>member
-1 MRPTRSRLV
+1 VLV
-10 QTSGV
+10 HG
-15 SATGGSIRLVNPP
+15 A
-28 FSPDE
+28 
-33 RQEAVLDH
+33 
-41 ETGALLVTGAAGTGK
+41 GALLVTGAAGTGK
-56 SSVLRERFAMLVEG
+56 SSVLRERFARLVEG
-70 GANPE
+70 GADPE
-75 RMALVVGSRRA
+75 RVALIVGSRRA

-91 DALITRLPSSLSSLQ
+91 DALIARLPASLSSLH

-148 GQNPTDWP
+148 GQDPAEWP

-183 TPEEIETRSE
+183 TPEEIHEKAAS
-193 ARGLTGWRELARFYR
+193 RGLSGWNELARFYR
-208 DYLDVLDADR
+208 EYLDVLDADR

-223 ALIGRAEAAVS
+223 ALIGRAETAAAAS
-234 VAGTPLLD
+234 ETPLLH

-255 QEALVMSLRVKDLV
+255 QEALVRSLRTDDLV

-292 TEVLQGAAHV
+292 TQVFAAAHV
-302 ELDIPHRAP
+302 ELTTPHRSP
-311 RTVRIDAWS
+311 GSMRVDAWS

-334 LRRLHVDDGVPWGD
+334 LRRLHVEDGVAWRE
-348 LAVVVRRQGAHV
+348 LAVVIRRQGSHV

-387 ATRPFVLALRW
+387 STRPFVLALRW
-398 LVGSEDERNGLIES
+398 LAASEDERHGLIES

-421 SPAAARGLLRVAH
+421 SPAAARGLMRIAH
-434 TRTGSVARALEFID
+434 TRTGSVGRALEFTD
-448 GLTVQEA
+448 GLTAQEA
-455 AQVEEVR
+455 AHVEEVR
-462 GVLDRAAKD
+462 EVLGRAAEA
-471 ADHSVLDTFAT
+471 ADRSVLDTFSV
-482 LWRELPCSRRLVD
+482 LWRELPSSRRLVD
-495 GGDASVEA
+495 AADASVA
-503 RRELDSV
+503 SRRELDSV
-510 VAFSSAVAEAGSAAD
+510 VAFSSAVAEAGSTAD

-539 RGPGFSAWERRDADA
+539 RGPGFSAWERREADA
-554 VQVLTAHGAAGRE
+554 VQVLTAHGAVGRE
-567 FHTVIVAGTVEGNF
+567 FHTVIVVGTVEGNF
-581 PSLSRPEPMFDLAAL
+581 PSLSLPEPMFDLEAL

-628 VLMASRAHAD
+628 VLVASRAHAD

-645 FVEELGVKWSPVP
+645 FVEELGVKWSGVP
-658 DPGLAEPISVREAA
+658 DPALSEPISVREAA
-672 AVWRRTLADRALSAA
+672 ASWRRTLGDHAMPGP
-687 ERLAALEG
+687 ERIAALEG
-695 LVTLGVDPRRWWF
+695 LVALGVEPRRWWF
-708 QRDWTETGRP
+708 QRDWTDTGRP

-742 GSELGLGRPVGYQ
+742 GYELGLGRPVGYQ

-767 DCEKGQ
+767 DCEKGL
-773 VGRTLEAL
+773 VERTLDAL
-781 TAEVDRRWRPQ
+781 NAEVDRRWRPQ

-802 WRALA
+802 WRSLA
-807 KGRMLPNWF
+807 QKRMLPNWF
-816 ERYGAHPASATER
+816 ERYGGHPASATEE

-844 DRIGPDPAGFPGT
+844 DRIGPDPAGYPGT

-880 IYYLAVLESEELKEF
+880 IYYLAVLESEDMEKY
-895 QPISGVE
+895 QPVSGVE
-902 LSYLKGDWRN
+902 LAYLKGDWRN
-912 GDLVTREW
+912 GELVTREW

-932 DVMREKL
+932 DVMRERL

-949 NESGV
+949 NDSGS

-975 PEGRPLFDVGD
+975 PEGRPLFDVGTSG
-986 PAIQVVSEA
+986 AVGAER

>member
-1 MRPTRSRLV
+1 M
-10 QTSGV
+10 V

-28 FSPDE
+28 SSPDAA
-33 RQEAVLDH
+33 QDAVLSH
-41 ETGALLVTGAAGTGK
+41 STGALLVTGAAGTGK
-56 SSVLRERFAMLVEG
+56 SSVLRERFARLVEG
-70 GANPE
+70 GADPE
-75 RMALVVGSRRA
+75 RVALIVGSRRA

-91 DALITRLPSSLSSLQ
+91 DALITRLPASLSSLN

-117 LRERFSALG
+117 LRERYAALG
-126 YTEPPEVLSAADQFA
+126 YAEPPEVLSAADQFA

-148 GQNPTDWP
+148 GQDPSEWP

-177 AQEARL
+177 AQEARI
-183 TPEEIETRSE
+183 TPEEIQAKAGS
-193 ARGLTGWRELARFYR
+193 RGLSGWLELARFAR
-208 DYLDVLDADR
+208 AYLDVLDADR
-218 VVDFA
+218 FVDFA
-223 ALIGRAEAAVS
+223 ALIGRAEAAAAAS
-234 VAGTPLLD
+234 EPFLD

-255 QEALVMSLRVKDLV
+255 QEALVRSLRASDLV

-292 TEVLQGAAHV
+292 TQVFAGASHV
-302 ELDIPHRAP
+302 ELTTPHRAP
-311 RTVRIDAWS
+311 QTVRVDAWT

-334 LRRLHVDDGVPWGD
+334 LRRLHVDDGVAWGE
-348 LAVVVRRQGAHV
+348 LAVVIRRQGSHV

-398 LVGSEDERNGLIES
+398 LVASEDERNGLIES

-434 TRTGSVARALEFID
+434 TRTGSVGRALEFTD
-448 GLTVQEA
+448 GLTAEEA
-455 AQVEEVR
+455 AHVEDVR
-462 GVLDRAAKD
+462 DVLDRAAQA
-471 ADHSVLDTFAT
+471 ADRSVLDAFAV
-482 LWRELPCSRRLVD
+482 LWRELPCSRRLVEAA
-495 GGDASVEA
+495 DASIDSG
-503 RRELDSV
+503 RELDSV

-539 RGPGFSAWERRDADA
+539 RGPGFSAWERRETDA
-554 VQVLTAHGAAGRE
+554 VQVLTAHGAVGRE
-567 FHTVIVAGTVEGNF
+567 FHTVLVVGTVEGNF
-581 PSLSRPEPMFDLAAL
+581 PSLTRPEPMFDLEAL

-616 FRMVLGRARERV
+616 FRMVVGRARERV

-645 FVEELGVKWSPVP
+645 FVEELGLKWSAVP
-658 DPGLAEPISVREAA
+658 DPALAEPISVREAA
-672 AVWRRTLADRALSAA
+672 ALWRRTLGDRAVPGA

-695 LVTLGVDPRRWWF
+695 LVALGVDPRRWWF
-708 QRDWTETGRP
+708 QRDWTDTGRP

-742 GSELGLGRPVGYQ
+742 GYELGLGRPVGYQ

-767 DCEKGQ
+767 DCEKGE
-773 VGRTLEAL
+773 VDRTLEAL
-781 TAEVDRRWRPQ
+781 ISEVDKRWRPQ

-802 WRALA
+802 WRSLA
-807 KGRMLPNWF
+807 QKKMLPNWF
-816 ERYGAHPASATER
+816 ERYGAHPASATEQ

-834 YDGATIVGYI
+834 YEGASIVGYI
-844 DRIGPDPAGFPGT
+844 DRIGPDPAGFPGS

-880 IYYLAVLESEELKEF
+880 IYYLAVLESEEMKEF
-895 QPISGVE
+895 QPVSGVE
-902 LSYLKGDWRN
+902 LSYLKGDWRT

-932 DVMREKL
+932 DVMRQKL
-939 SGLVGELRRL
+939 SGLVGELKRL
-949 NESGV
+949 NDSGS

-975 PEGRPLFDVGD
+975 PEGRPLFDIGS
-986 PAIQVVSEA
+986 PQEATER

>member
-1 MRPTRSRLV
+1 MRRRYHHDPTSV
-10 QTSGV
+10 V

-28 FSPDE
+28 SSPDAA
-33 RQEAVLDH
+33 QDAVLSH
-41 ETGALLVTGAAGTGK
+41 ATGALLVTGAAGTGK
-56 SSVLRERFAMLVEG
+56 SSVLRERFARLVEG
-70 GANPE
+70 GADPE
-75 RMALVVGSRRA
+75 RVALIVGSRRA

-91 DALITRLPSSLSSLQ
+91 DALITRLPAALSSLH
-106 VLTFHGLGHLI
+106 VLTFHGLAHLI

-126 YTEPPEVLSAADQFA
+126 YAEPPEVLSAADQFA

-148 GQNPTDWP
+148 GQDPSEWP

-177 AQEARL
+177 AQEARI
-183 TPEEIETRSE
+183 TPEEIE
-193 ARGLTGWRELARFYR
+193 AKAGYRGLSGWLELARFSR

-223 ALIGRAEAAVS
+223 ALIGRAEAAAAAS
-234 VAGTPLLD
+234 EPLLD
-242 HLLVDDYHDATFA
+242 HLLVDDYQDATFA
-255 QEALVMSLRVKDLV
+255 QEALVQSLRPSDLV

-292 TEVLQGAAHV
+292 TQVFAGASHV
-302 ELDIPHRAP
+302 ELTTPHRAP
-311 RTVRIDAWS
+311 RTVRVDAWT

-334 LRRLHVDDGVPWGD
+334 LRRLHVDDGVAWGE
-348 LAVVVRRQGAHV
+348 LAVVIRRQGSHV

-398 LVGSEDERNGLIES
+398 LVASEDERNGLIES
-412 VLTSDLVRL
+412 ILTSDLVRL

-434 TRTGSVARALEFID
+434 TRTGSVGRALEFSD
-448 GLTVQEA
+448 GLTAEEA
-455 AQVEEVR
+455 AHVDDVR
-462 GVLDRAAKD
+462 DVLDRAAQ
-471 ADHSVLDTFAT
+471 AANRSVLDAFAV
-482 LWRELPCSRRLVD
+482 LWRELPCSRRLVEAA
-495 GGDASVEA
+495 DASIDS

-532 ASVDAGE
+532 SSVDAGE
-539 RGPGFSAWERRDADA
+539 RGPGFSAWERREADA
-554 VQVLTAHGAAGRE
+554 VQVLTAHGAVGRE
-567 FHTVIVAGTVEGNF
+567 FHTVLVVGTVEGNF
-581 PSLSRPEPMFDLAAL
+581 PSLTRPEPMFDLEAL

-616 FRMVLGRARERV
+616 FRMVVGRARERV

-645 FVEELGVKWSPVP
+645 FVEELGLKWSAIP

-672 AVWRRTLADRALSAA
+672 ALWRRALGDRATPAA
-687 ERLAALEG
+687 ERLAALQG
-695 LVTLGVDPRRWWF
+695 LVGLGVDPRRWWF
-708 QRDWTETGRP
+708 QRDWTDTGRP

-742 GSELGLGRPVGYQ
+742 GYELGLGRPVGYQ

-767 DCEKGQ
+767 DCEKGA
-773 VGRTLEAL
+773 VDRTLEAL
-781 TAEVDRRWRPQ
+781 IAEVDERWRPQ

-802 WRALA
+802 WRSLA
-807 KGRMLPNWF
+807 QKKMLPNWF
-816 ERYGAHPASATER
+816 ERYGAHPASATEQ

-834 YDGATIVGYI
+834 YEGASIVGYI
-844 DRIGPDPAGFPGT
+844 DRIGPDPAGFPGS

-880 IYYLAVLESEELKEF
+880 IYYLAVLESEEMEEF
-895 QPISGVE
+895 QPVSGVE
-902 LSYLKGDWRN
+902 LSYLKGDWRT

-932 DVMREKL
+932 DVMRQKL
-939 SGLVGELRRL
+939 SGLVGELKRL
-949 NESGV
+949 NDSGS

-975 PEGRPLFDVGD
+975 PEGRPLFDVGS
-986 PAIQVVSEA
+986 PQAATER

>member
-1 MRPTRSRLV
+1 
-10 QTSGV
+10 
-15 SATGGSIRLVNPP
+15 VNPP
-28 FSPDE
+28 FSPDAL
-33 RQEAVLDH
+33 QEAVLAHRD
-41 ETGALLVTGAAGTGK
+41 GALLVTGAAGTGK
-56 SSVLRERFAMLVEG
+56 SSALRERFALLVEG
-70 GANPE
+70 GADPE
-75 RMALVVGSRRA
+75 RVGLVVGSRRA
-86 RQAAR
+86 RQTAR
-91 DALITRLPSSLSSLQ
+91 DALIARLPSSLPSLN

-126 YTEPPEVLSAADQFA
+126 YAEPPDVLSAADQFA

-148 GQNPTDWP
+148 GQDPADWP

-183 TPEEIETRSE
+183 VPEEIQARAD

-208 DYLDVLDADR
+208 EYLDVLDADR

-223 ALIGRAEAAVS
+223 ALIGRAEAAMS
-234 VAGTPLLD
+234 ASKAPLLD
-242 HLLVDDYHDATFA
+242 HLLVDDYQDATFA
-255 QEALVMSLRVKDLV
+255 QEALVTSLRVDDLV
-269 VAADPEAHVFSF
+269 VAADPEAHIFSF

-292 TEVLQGAAHV
+292 TEMFEGAAHV
-302 ELDIPHRAP
+302 DLSVPHRAP
-311 RTVRIDAWS
+311 QRVRSDAWS
-320 AAHTSEEYAAVARE
+320 AAHTSEEYAAIARE
-334 LRRLHVDDGVPWGD
+334 LRRLHVEDGVDWAD

-398 LVGSEDERNGLIES
+398 LVASEDERNGLIES

-434 TRTGSVARALEFID
+434 TRTGSVGRALEFTD
-448 GLTVQEA
+448 GLTAQEA

-462 GVLDRAAKD
+462 GVLDRAAKA
-471 ADHSVLDTFAT
+471 ADRSVLDTFAT

-495 GGDASVEA
+495 GGDASVES

-581 PSLSRPEPMFDLAAL
+581 PSLSRPEPMFDLDAL

-616 FRMVLGRARERV
+616 FRMVLGRARDRV

-658 DPGLAEPISVREAA
+658 DPSLAEPISVREAA
-672 AVWRRTLADRALSAA
+672 AVWRRILADGAMPGA

-708 QRDWTETGRP
+708 QRNWTDTGRP
-718 LHEHLRASYSKL
+718 LHEHIRASYSKL

-767 DCEKGQ
+767 DCEKGEIP
-773 VGRTLEAL
+773 RTLDAL
-781 TAEVDRRWRPQ
+781 TFEVDRRWRPQ

-834 YDGATIVGYI
+834 HDGATIVGYI
-844 DRIGPDPAGFPGT
+844 DRIGPDPAGFQGT
-857 RITDYKTGSA
+857 RITDYKTGNA

-880 IYYLAVLESEELKEF
+880 IYYLAVLESEELEEF
-895 QPISGVE
+895 QPVSGVE

-920 TVGTPDREEAYQ
+920 TVGTADREEAYQ
-932 DVMREKL
+932 DMMRKKV
-939 SGLVGELRRL
+939 SGLVGELKRL
-949 NESGV
+949 NETGS
-954 YRPNYQANCFFCEFQ
+954 YRPNYQADCFFCEFK

-986 PAIQVVSEA
+986 PAIAVGTSR

>member
-1 MRPTRSRLV
+1 MNLPL
-10 QTSGV
+10 
-15 SATGGSIRLVNPP
+15 
-28 FSPDE
+28 SPDS
-33 RQEAVLDH
+33 RQEAVLAHRDG
-41 ETGALLVTGAAGTGK
+41 ELLVTGAAGTGK
-56 SSVLRERFAMLVEG
+56 SSALRERFALLVEN
-70 GANPE
+70 GADPE
-75 RMALVVGSRRA
+75 RVALVVGSRRA

-91 DALITRLPSSLSSLQ
+91 DALIARLPSSLPSLN

-126 YTEPPEVLSAADQFA
+126 YPEPPEVLSAADQFA

-148 GQNPTDWP
+148 GQDPGDWP

-183 TPEEIETRSE
+183 APEEIEARAE
-193 ARGLTGWRELARFYR
+193 PRGLTGWRELARFYR

-223 ALIGRAEAAVS
+223 ALIGRAEAAMSSSQV
-234 VAGTPLLD
+234 PLLE
-242 HLLVDDYHDATFA
+242 HLLVDDYQDATFA
-255 QEALVMSLRVKDLV
+255 QETLVKALRVRDLV

-281 QGTTAVPSLRF
+281 QGTTDVPSLRF
-292 TEVLQGAAHV
+292 TEVFEGAAHV
-302 ELDIPHRAP
+302 ELSVPHRAP
-311 RTVRIDAWS
+311 EPVRVDAWS
-320 AAHTSEEYAAVARE
+320 AAHTSEEYAAIARE
-334 LRRLHVDDGVPWGD
+334 LRRLHVEDGVDWGD
-348 LAVVVRRQGAHV
+348 LAVVVRRQGAHL

-369 ARVPRTA
+369 ARVPRAA
-376 PESGVSLAQEP
+376 PESGVSLSQEP

-398 LVGSEDERNGLIES
+398 LVASEDERNGLIES

-434 TRTGSVARALEFID
+434 TRTGFVGRALEFTD
-448 GLTVQEA
+448 GLTAQEA

-462 GVLDRAAKD
+462 AVMDRAATA
-471 ADHSVLDTFAT
+471 ADRSVLDTFAT
-482 LWRELPCSRRLVD
+482 LWRELPCSRSLVD
-495 GGDASVEA
+495 EGDASVES

-554 VQVLTAHGAAGRE
+554 VQVLTAHGTAGRE

-581 PSLSRPEPMFDLAAL
+581 PSLSRPEPMFDLDSL
-596 DRLVSQSDRNRARL
+596 DRPVSQSDRNRARL

-616 FRMVLGRARERV
+616 FRMVLGRASERII
-628 VLMASRAHAD
+628 LMASRAHAD

-658 DPGLAEPISVREAA
+658 DPGLTEPISVREAA
-672 AVWRRTLADRALSAA
+672 AVWRRTLADGTMPGA

-708 QRDWTETGRP
+708 QRDWTDTGRP
-718 LHEHLRASYSKL
+718 LHEHIRASYSKL

-767 DCEKGQ
+767 DCEKGE
-773 VGRTLEAL
+773 VPRKIEAL
-781 TAEVDRRWRPQ
+781 TAEIDRRWRPQ

-802 WRALA
+802 WRGLA

-816 ERYGAHPASATER
+816 ERYGAYPASATER

-834 YDGATIVGYI
+834 YDAATIVGYI

-880 IYYLAVLESEELKEF
+880 IYYLAVLESEELEEF
-895 QPISGVE
+895 QPVSGVE

-920 TVGTPDREEAYQ
+920 TVGTADREEAYQ

-939 SGLVGELRRL
+939 SGLVGELKRL
-949 NESGV
+949 NDTGS

-986 PAIQVVSEA
+986 AAIAVKTSR